1 MASVDNADP
10 VNPANAAAGGAEN
23 EEEIAASTESAVIP
37 YPSLPD
43 DYFDNELSEVDLDG
57 EIFSTEDKFE
67 GHNLNTWATTKF
79 PGLAGLNELGLVFK
93 DKARIQSCLQLG
105 NAWRNDP
112 NAEPEFITL
121 TRAYKRRPTIK
132 KALDLLDLSFIT
144 MEVVQKEGIIAAIRP
159 HQKRIKALGRY
170 LGEVSNTHR
179 DTFITEGLPIPAL
192 PQWADANDLAVWWL
206 PEEFEIIATCY
217 RKDSEDFLG
226 KMAPHCPNRFDEIDP
241 ITVPATPG
249 LNLGSISANPRQL
262 RFSSEIPDDNFVSNS
277 AFLGN
282 ILKGQPPINTSARS
296 RPPAPRSI
304 SSEEDPHIPFN
315 YRTPASRTHKRH
327 PEGFSRFDDAPDPS
341 DGSDSD
347 SSPSYRAFGS
357 N

>member
-1 MASVDNADP
+1 MASVDNTDP
-10 VNPANAAAGGAEN
+10 VNPANAAGGAEN

-37 YPSLPD
+37 YPSLPN
-43 DYFDNELSEVDLDG
+43 DYFDNELAEVDLDG

-79 PGLAGLNELGLVFK
+79 PGLAGLNELGL
-93 DKARIQSCLQLG
+93 
-105 NAWRNDP
+105 RNNP

-121 TRAYKRRPTIK
+121 TRTYKRRPTIK

-144 MEVVQKEGIIAAIRP
+144 MEVVQKDGIIAAIRP

-170 LGEVSNTHR
+170 LGEVLNTHR

-217 RKDSEDFLG
+217 RKDAEDFLG
-226 KMAPHCPNRFDEIDP
+226 KMAPYCPNRFDEIDP

-262 RFSSEIPDDNFVSNS
+262 HFSSEIPDDNFVSNS

-296 RPPAPRSI
+296 RPPAPRCVV
-304 SSEEDPHIPFN
+304 
-315 YRTPASRTHKRH
+315 
-327 PEGFSRFDDAPDPS
+327 G
-341 DGSDSD
+341 
-347 SSPSYRAFGS
+347 
-357 N
+357 